1 MSYYELAIGATSV
14 KLALISPL
22 NEWTTVLNDYEL
34 LTRHTHRQLSAPG
47 KKNCPHTIDWGQV
60 SFHHPGC
67 SPVLLPG
74 GGVVAVVESSA
85 VLLTGEFIF
94 DKQVMK
100 VMTGMK
106 R

>member
-67 SPVLLPG
+67 PPVLLTG